1 MKKTALNVHNKLYIK
16 EFISS
21 FKIFKKS
28 LESYQNRQRR
38 ILVIIWIWF
47 EQRRITPIAAI
58 HIWTLQL
65 ESFYLHMQA

>member
-28 LESYQNRQRR
+28 LESYYSVR
-38 ILVIIWIWF
+38 IILFAHTSII
-47 EQRRITPIAAI
+47 
-58 HIWTLQL
+58 TLNKFNPDHL
-65 ESFYLHMQA
+65 TAFFS

>member
-28 LESYQNRQRR
+28 LENY
-38 ILVIIWIWF
+38 
-47 EQRRITPIAAI
+47 
-58 HIWTLQL
+58 
-65 ESFYLHMQA
+65 